1 MSNVEPDPELDLTPD
16 DVVSELEE
24 AVGRAG
30 DEPKSPDLVALIGFL
45 GEPRQERQGEF
56 MRLYADDS
64 LNRWLEVPTNR
75 IRRRERIAQA
85 PGHYSPQTVIWVDGR
100 TSCAREFGEVPER
113 VQLDFLNDRA
123 ELWFE
128 PPGRLLEVAEYL
140 KIGGGLPLLPD
151 DPPEP
156 APPSGTADQ
165 AVARQ
170 EPLPIGRAEL

>member
-1 MSNVEPDPELDLTPD
+1 MSEPDPELDLTPD
-16 DVVSELEE
+16 DVVRELEE

-56 MRLYADDS
+56 VRLYADDS

-85 PGHYSPQTVIWVDGR
+85 PGHYSPQTVIWVDGDLMR
-100 TSCAREFGEVPER
+100 EEFGEVPER

-128 PPGRLLEVAEYL
+128 PPRSLLEVAQYL
-140 KIGGGLPLLPD
+140 KI
-151 DPPEP
+151 E
-156 APPSGTADQ
+156 ADYLYYPMTRRSRRP
-165 AVARQ
+165 VWHC
-170 EPLPIGRAEL
+170 